1 MNVLFFDHH
10 SLTFVILPLMIACVA
25 MHISARVHWS
35 LILRDLGVP
44 LALIGSF
51 IGFLG
56 LIYNVPDNSVI
67 GPATGLLLV
76 CLMYGGIL
84 ASIGFFWGFR
94 SEGFVNLTL
103 RPTEIKWWGPS
114 VSIMSFLAM
123 QLVAAD
129 GAADLGL
136 FFSPIPLSVSAA
148 TASIA
153 LLISNRQNML
163 QALSQSFLLSAMINV
178 LIGIVYYY
186 NDEIVPGVVIGLLGI
201 VYSLSAYICLY
212 LLSFK
217 LGDPKKL
224 DPPLM
229 NWHWLEISGF
239 IIFMFLAPVSLAEY
253 GLNIEDDEKEKKLEL
268 HIKALERKLDLLS
281 QQTTQ

>member
-1 MNVLFFDHH
+1 MNVHFFDHH

-56 LIYNVPDNSVI
+56 LVYNVGPTDNSVI

-94 SEGFVNLTL
+94 SEGSVNLTL

-129 GAADLGL
+129 SAADLSL

-148 TASIA
+148 TAFIA
-153 LLISNRQNML
+153 LLISNRKNIL

-201 VYSLSAYICLY
+201 VYSLTAYICLY

-229 NWHWLEISGF
+229 NWHWLEI
-239 IIFMFLAPVSLAEY
+239 
-253 GLNIEDDEKEKKLEL
+253 
-268 HIKALERKLDLLS
+268 
-281 QQTTQ
+281 